1 MQDNL
6 NLFPVP
12 PEDRD
17 AQQRERALEA
27 TTSFIV
33 QAPAGSGKTELL
45 VQRFLALLA
54 IVREPENIV
63 AITFTRKAAG
73 EMRTRVTQA
82 LREAAAT
89 APPEE
94 EHKRQRWKLAHS
106 VLARNEKRGWKL
118 LESPGRLRIVTIDSL
133 CHSITR
139 MMPLTS
145 QLGAMRNVSEN
156 AGDLYAA
163 AAHRTIQL
171 PGTSTKIAQHVRRA
185 KKPLDNNV

>member
-54 IVREPENIV
+54 VVREPENIV

-73 EMRTRVTQA
+73 EMRARVA
-82 LREAAAT
+82 EGLRDAAT
-89 APPEE
+89 LPPPEE

-106 VLARNEKRGWKL
+106 VLARDEKRGWKL

-133 CHSITR
+133 CHGIAR
-139 MMPLTS
+139 LMPWTS
-145 QLGAMRNVSEN
+145 ELGSVRDVSEK

-163 AAHRTIQL
+163 A
-171 PGTSTKIAQHVRRA
+171 V
-185 KKPLDNNV
+185 